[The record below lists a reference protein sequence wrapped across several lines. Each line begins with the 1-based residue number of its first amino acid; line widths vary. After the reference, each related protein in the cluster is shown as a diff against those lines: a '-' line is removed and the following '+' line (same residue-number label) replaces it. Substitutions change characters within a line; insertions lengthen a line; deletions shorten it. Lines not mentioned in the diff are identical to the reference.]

1 MLRRILHLAPF
12 LAAFW
17 LLLSGHYTALLL
29 SLGVL
34 SVLLVVWIIHR
45 MEVVDGIEI
54 RAWPTR
60 RAPVYAGW
68 LAGQVVKSGLVVLR
82 KVWSPRATPTP
93 RPVVGWTPV
102 RELSE
107 VGTVVYANS
116 ITLTPGTLSLQV
128 GDEGIEVHA
137 LDESGLAELREGE
150 MLRRVRRAG
159 RT

>member
-1 MLRRILHLAPF
+1 MMLRRTLHLIPF

-29 SLGVL
+29 GLGVL

-45 MEVVDGIEI
+45 MEIVDGIEI
-54 RAWPTR
+54 RARPSR
-60 RAPVYAGW
+60 RAFGYLGW
-68 LAGQVVKSGLVVLR
+68 LAAQVLKSGLAVLR
-82 KVWSPRATPTP
+82 KIWSLRSTP

-102 RELSE
+102 ERLSE

-159 RT
+159 RA